1 MRSLYYRIVL
11 TFILIALAS
20 GVLALLVSNA
30 YYAEKLQR
38 FNEQKI
44 RQVGQE
50 IVSLYEQAPQPSLDA
65 YLDRIGKM
73 GFQIYAVNERMEGS
87 FYGGAFR
94 HTAIDP
100 AIVRGVLDGQTYH
113 GIRERHDWLRVSGMF
128 ENSVRNSVGLPLQ
141 AQGHPHALFIRPNLE
156 QQFGDVR
163 LVLGILL
170 SVTFALSLVL
180 IAIFTR
186 YIVGPVKRL
195 TSATQ
200 EIVGGHYDVALDVSR
215 GDEIGNLA
223 RHFTQ
228 MAHSLKQL
236 DEMRQT
242 FVANV
247 SHEIQSP
254 LTSIQGF
261 AEALLNKDVEP
272 EEEARYL
279 RIIAEES
286 RRMSSLSKQLLTL
299 AALDK
304 EQHALR
310 PESYRLDEQLRQAL
324 ILTEWQWSEKQLTV
338 ELDLPEV
345 VITAD
350 MSLLQ
355 QVWLNLIVNGIKFT
369 APGGTIGVSVDLAQE
384 AVVTIRDTGIGMT
397 PDQVSRM
404 FDRFYKAD
412 QARTRAGG
420 ENGSGLGLSIAKKIV
435 ELHAGNIEAESAPG
449 RGTTIRVWLPYT
461 ISPIC

>member
-11 TFILIALAS
+11 TFMLIALIS

-30 YYAEKLQR
+30 YYTNKLKR

-50 IVSLYEQAPQPSLDA
+50 IVSLYEEAPQLSLDA
-65 YLDRIGKM
+65 YLNRIAKM
-73 GFQIYAVNERMEGS
+73 GFQFYAVNERMEGT
-87 FYGGAFR
+87 FYGGVFR
-94 HTAIDP
+94 HTEIDP
-100 AIVRGVLDGQTYH
+100 AIVRDVLDGRTYH
-113 GIRERHDWLRVSGMF
+113 GIQEQRYWLRIAGMF
-128 ENSVRNSVGLPLQ
+128 ENSVRNSVGLSVQ
-141 AQGHPHALFIRPNLE
+141 AQGHRYALFVRPNLE

-163 LVLGILL
+163 IVLGILL

-180 IAIFTR
+180 IVIFTR

-228 MAHSLKQL
+228 MAQSLKQL

-272 EEEARYL
+272 GEETRYL
-279 RIIAEES
+279 QIIAEEA
-286 RRMSSLSKQLLTL
+286 RRMSSLSRQLLTL

-304 EQHALR
+304 EQHALQ
-310 PESYRLDEQLRQAL
+310 PAAYRLDEQLRQAL
-324 ILTEWQWSEKQLTV
+324 ILTEWQWSEKRLTV
-338 ELDLPEV
+338 EPDLPEV

-355 QVWLNLIVNGIKFT
+355 QVWLNLIVNSIKFT
-369 APGGTIGVSVDLAQE
+369 EPGGTIGIRVELTREV
-384 AVVTIRDTGIGMT
+384 AVTVRDTGIGMT
-397 PDQVSRM
+397 PGQVSRI

-412 QARTRAGG
+412 QARSRADSEG
-420 ENGSGLGLSIAKKIV
+420 GSGLGLSIAKKIV
-435 ELHAGNIEAESAPG
+435 ELHGGSIEAESAPG
-449 RGTTIRVWLPYT
+449 RGTTIRVRLPYT
-461 ISPIC
+461 ALPKD

>member
-1 MRSLYYRIVL
+1 MRTLYLRIVL

-30 YYAEKLQR
+30 YYANKLKR

-44 RQVGQE
+44 SQVGRE
-50 IVSLYEQAPQPSLDA
+50 IVSLYEQAPQLSLDA

-73 GFQIYAVNERMEGS
+73 GFQIYAVNERMEGTY
-87 FYGGAFR
+87 YGGAFR
-94 HTAIDP
+94 HTEIDP
-100 AIVRGVLDGQTYH
+100 AIVRGVLDGQSYY
-113 GIRERHDWLRVSGMF
+113 GMRERHEWLRVSGMF
-128 ENSVRNSVGLPLQ
+128 ENSVRNSVGLPVQ

-163 LVLGILL
+163 IVLGILL
-170 SVTFALSLVL
+170 SVTFALSLAL

-200 EIVGGHYDVALDVSR
+200 EIVGGHYDVSLDVSR

-228 MAHSLKQL
+228 MSQSLKRL

-272 EEEARYL
+272 EEEKRYL
-279 RIIAEES
+279 RIIADES

-304 EQHALR
+304 EQYALR
-310 PESYRLDEQLRQAL
+310 PEAYRLDEQLRQAV
-324 ILTEWQWSEKQLTV
+324 ILTERQWTEKRLKV
-338 ELDLPEV
+338 EPELPEV

-350 MSLLQ
+350 KSLLQ

-369 APGGTIGVSVDLAQE
+369 EPCGTIAIRVHLARE
-384 AVVTIRDTGIGMT
+384 VVVTIRDTGIGMT
-397 PDQVSRM
+397 PDQASRM
-404 FDRFYKAD
+404 FERFYKAD
-412 QARTRAGG
+412 RARNRGG
-420 ENGSGLGLSIAKKIV
+420 SEGGSGLGLSIAKKIV
-435 ELHAGNIEAESAPG
+435 ELHGGGIDAESAPG
-449 RGTTIRVWLPYT
+449 RGTTIRVRLPYT
-461 ISPIC
+461 TVRQ

>member
-11 TFILIALAS
+11 TFMLIALVS

-30 YYAEKLQR
+30 YYTNKLKR

-50 IVSLYEQAPQPSLDA
+50 IVSLYEQAPQLSLDA
-65 YLDRIGKM
+65 YLTRIAKM
-73 GFQIYAVNERMEGS
+73 GFQFYAVNERMEGA

-94 HTAIDP
+94 HTEIDP
-100 AIVRGVLDGQTYH
+100 AIVRDVLDGRTYH
-113 GIRERHDWLRVSGMF
+113 GIEEQHYWLRIAGMF
-128 ENSVRNSVGLPLQ
+128 ENSVRNSVGLPVQ
-141 AQGHPHALFIRPNLE
+141 AQGHHYALFIRPNLE

-163 LVLGILL
+163 IVLGILL

-180 IAIFTR
+180 IVIFTR
-186 YIVGPVKRL
+186 HIVSPVKRL

-200 EIVGGHYDVALDVSR
+200 EIVSGHYDVALDVSR

-228 MAHSLKQL
+228 MAQSLKQL

-272 EEEARYL
+272 EEETRYL

-286 RRMSSLSKQLLTL
+286 RRMSSLSRQLLTL

-304 EQHALR
+304 EQHALQ
-310 PESYRLDEQLRQAL
+310 PAAFRLDELLRQAL
-324 ILTEWQWSEKQLTV
+324 ILTEWQWSEKRLTV
-338 ELDLPEV
+338 EPDLPEV

-355 QVWLNLIVNGIKFT
+355 QVWLNLIVNSIKFT
-369 APGGTIGVSVDLAQE
+369 EPGGTIGIRIDLARE
-384 AVVTIRDTGIGMT
+384 VVVTVRDTGIGMT
-397 PDQVSRM
+397 PEQVSRI

-412 QARTRAGG
+412 QARSRAGSEG
-420 ENGSGLGLSIAKKIV
+420 GSGLGLSIAKKIV
-435 ELHAGNIEAESAPG
+435 ELHGGSIEAESAPG
-449 RGTTIRVWLPYT
+449 RGTTIRVRLPYS
-461 ISPIC
+461 ISPTC